1 MRSLIT
7 LVLIAIAGASLPG
20 SRAGSAAADCGG
32 AGQPLV
38 RITAQQLSET
48 PPSYSFLVTNL
59 TTVALTGIV
68 IGRQDRTL
76 PIKGVAPNVPARMDS
91 PPGWEGRHVHVEETP
106 YLYYLWENKDTSK
119 RIMAQQ
125 SAAGFR
131 ITLPDSKKDPVQVTF
146 NRIPFEVAFAD
157 GSCQSG
163 LVGIDAIPR

>member
-1 MRSLIT
+1 MRRVMT
-7 LVLIAIAGASLPG
+7 LVLVTLAGVTLLEPRGG
-20 SRAGSAAADCGG
+20 SVAAACGG
-32 AGQPLV
+32 SGQPLV

-48 PPSYSFLVTNL
+48 PPSFSFLVTNL
-59 TTVALTGIV
+59 TQVALTGIV

-91 PPGWEGRHVHVEETP
+91 PPGWEGRPVHVEETP
-106 YLYYLWENKDTSK
+106 YMYYLWENKDPSK

-131 ITLPDSKKDPVQVTF
+131 ITLPDAKRDAVQVTF
-146 NRIPFEVAFAD
+146 NRIPFEVALAN

-163 LVGIDAIPR
+163 LVGVDTIPK